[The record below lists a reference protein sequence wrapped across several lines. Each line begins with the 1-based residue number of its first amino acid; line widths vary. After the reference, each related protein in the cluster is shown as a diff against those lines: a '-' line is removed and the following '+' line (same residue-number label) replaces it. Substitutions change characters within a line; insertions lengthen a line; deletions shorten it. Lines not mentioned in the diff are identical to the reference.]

1 MTFSSFV
8 RTKDVLT
15 KNGHQASD
23 VSTIE
28 TINSSLYVLAD
39 VGQFL
44 ARMRVILESL
54 LSQYSG
60 KTIVEKLCNSVFSM
74 AARQLV
80 RQGGSRL

>member
-1 MTFSSFV
+1 MPTA
-8 RTKDVLT
+8 RDTDCR
-15 KNGHQASD
+15 
-23 VSTIE
+23 
-28 TINSSLYVLAD
+28 LYVSAD
-39 VGQFL
+39 VRQVL

-80 RQGGSRL
+80 RHSDDLCDGGW